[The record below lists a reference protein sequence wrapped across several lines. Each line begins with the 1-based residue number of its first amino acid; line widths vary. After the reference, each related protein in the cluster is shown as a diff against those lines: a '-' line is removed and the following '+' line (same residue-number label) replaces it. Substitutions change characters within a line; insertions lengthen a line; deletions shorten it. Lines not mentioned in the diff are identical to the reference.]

1 MKKILMCALVGM
13 VPFATLGDSHEGIE
27 EAIRA
32 MEQTFNGSYAEN
44 DLDTYFGIYAEDATL
59 IFFGARQSVAD
70 YEEEWR
76 AGITAG
82 NRIERNDMSDMRI
95 QVLPGGKVAIATY
108 FLVTEMHSP
117 DGKVVTWKAYDTD
130 VWQKIDDT
138 WKVISVHYSE
148 IPPAE

>member
-1 MKKILMCALVGM
+1 MKILMCALVSM
-13 VPFATLGDSHEGIE
+13 VPFAALGDSYEGVE
-27 EAIRA
+27 KAIRA

-44 DLDTYFGIYAEDATL
+44 DLDTYFGIYTKDATL

-76 AGITAG
+76 AGIAAG
-82 NRIERNDMSDMRI
+82 DRIERNDISDMRI
-95 QVLPGGKVAIATY
+95 QMLPGGEGAIATY
-108 FLVTEMHSP
+108 FLETVMQSSGGEEII
-117 DGKVVTWKAYDTD
+117 WKAYETD